1 MQEGGA
7 SSTQAK
13 CGAGVATPCPCRE
26 AVCKWTTTECRVQA
40 LEFSSSGMSWADE
53 LGEFFMTCCKVFM
66 IWKPREPRRACTK
79 GPEDKADRKA
89 CGVSVRQS
97 AEIAATTLDR
107 EERG

>member
-1 MQEGGA
+1 
-7 SSTQAK
+7 
-13 CGAGVATPCPCRE
+13 
-26 AVCKWTTTECRVQA
+26 
-40 LEFSSSGMSWADE
+40 
-53 LGEFFMTCCKVFM
+53 MTCCKVFM

-89 CGVSVRQS
+89 CGVSVRWS